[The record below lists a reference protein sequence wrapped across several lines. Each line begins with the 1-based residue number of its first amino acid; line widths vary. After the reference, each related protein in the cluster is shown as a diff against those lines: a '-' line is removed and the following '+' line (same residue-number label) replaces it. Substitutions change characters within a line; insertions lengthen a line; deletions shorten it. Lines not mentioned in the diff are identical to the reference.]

1 MHPVK
6 IAHAAVHEHH
16 ALQKEGEL
24 AGFLAVLMDDPPD
37 VVVEVGS
44 DAGGTLW
51 AWQQLGARRVIG
63 VSLPGAGFSSGVALD
78 TSAEVVHGDSH
89 DPATFDKL
97 EALLGGDE
105 VDLLFIDGDH
115 TYDGVYRDY
124 RMYSPLV
131 RTPNARIEGGVTADG
146 RPGGI
151 VAFHDICNHP
161 GMPNVAVDI
170 FWRQLQFPERD
181 VKQEI
186 VTDPPTWGGIGW
198 FYSGLPVRF
207 GPDETPE
214 PEHEHVWRVDTDA
227 AGRWRICTECDL
239 RQPLQSP
246 PCESAWHVTSPRDP
260 FCSKCGAS
268 GPQEWEVDA

>member
-24 AGFLAVLMDDPPD
+24 AGFLAVLMDDAPG

-63 VSLPGAGFSSGVALD
+63 VSLPGAGFSSGANLD
-78 TSAEVVHGDSH
+78 TTAEVVHGDSH
-89 DPATFDKL
+89 DPATLDKL
-97 EALLGGDE
+97 EALLAGDE

-115 TYDGVYRDY
+115 TYDGVLKDLQ
-124 RMYSPLV
+124 MYSPLV
-131 RTPNARIEGGVTADG
+131 RAPGVQFIGDTVG
-146 RPGGI
+146 SPGGI

-161 GMPNVAVDI
+161 GMPHVAVDI
-170 FWRQLQFPERD
+170 LWRQLRFIDPR

-198 FYSGLPVRF
+198 FHTGNAFFIGS
-207 GPDETPE
+207 
-214 PEHEHVWRVDTDA
+214 
-227 AGRWRICTECDL
+227 
-239 RQPLQSP
+239 
-246 PCESAWHVTSPRDP
+246 
-260 FCSKCGAS
+260 
-268 GPQEWEVDA
+268 EVPA